1 MVITPQSE
9 IRNPQSKGRP
19 VIGLMGGIG
28 AGKSLVAAQ
37 LAAMGCDV
45 VDADRIGHDLLDE
58 EGIRRAIRE
67 RFGPEVFDAAGQVD
81 RRRLGDRV
89 FADPLDREALEEIV
103 HPELWRRVR
112 KAVAAGRQGEAPAVV
127 LDAALLL
134 EKGLDRWCDVM
145 VYIEASEETRRSR
158 AARSR
163 GWDASEVAR
172 REGTQVSLK
181 TKQERADY
189 TIDNESSPE
198 HTFEQVREVLSRIVK
213 S

>member
-37 LAAMGCDV
+37 LAAMGCAV

-67 RFGPEVFDAAGQVD
+67 RFGPEVFDAAGRVD
-81 RRRLGDRV
+81 RGRLGERV
-89 FADPLDREALEEIV
+89 FASGEDREALERIV
-103 HPELWRRVR
+103 HPELWRRVQE
-112 KAVAAGRQGEAPAVV
+112 AVEAGRRREVPAVV
-127 LDAALLL
+127 LDAALVM
-134 EKGLDRWCDVM
+134 EKGLDRWCDVV
-145 VYIEASEETRRSR
+145 VYIKASEETRRSR
-158 AARSR
+158 ASRSR

-198 HTFEQVREVLSRIVK
+198 HTFEQVREILSRIVK